1 MNHQVTTLKNGLRV
15 VSVTMPQA
23 YSATVSVAT
32 GVGSR
37 YEQFKQNGGVSH
49 FLEHLFFKGTKK
61 RPSTKI
67 ISEQVDAVGG
77 YSNAYTSNELTNYY
91 IKVPYQQVQLAMDIL
106 ADMMRNSLFDA
117 DEIDRE
123 RGVVLEEMNVY
134 RDDPASHVHSLTPHL
149 LWPGHPLAEEV
160 IGNEKVIKSVKR
172 DEIMAYRDRFYQPG
186 NMVVSAAGRVDH
198 DKLVEMAEKLYG
210 DMQNTAIPESPKVQ
224 TILTGNRTKTLTQD
238 TAQSHLAIST
248 VAYPYRHPKEAASR
262 LMAAILGRGLSS
274 RLFLNVRERKG
285 LAYRV
290 NAGLETFTDTGA
302 FEVYAG
308 VGHDKVPEAIGAI
321 CEELRIISTQPVPE
335 GELNKAKNQIR
346 GGLQMAMESNSAV
359 VDRLAGQ
366 MTLLG
371 SVRSVEE
378 TLAELD
384 AVTAV
389 EVQKV
394 AAEILS
400 FDRLRMGI
408 ISPNPAP
415 AVKAFRSATSK

>member
-1 MNHQVTTLKNGLRV
+1 
-15 VSVTMPQA
+15 MPQA
-23 YSATVSVAT
+23 YSATVSVTT

-77 YSNAYTSNELTNYY
+77 YSNAYTSNELTTYY

-134 RDDPASHVHSLTPHL
+134 RDDPATHVHSLTPHL
-149 LWPGHPLAEEV
+149 LWPGHPLAEDV
-160 IGNEKVIKSVKR
+160 IGSEKVIKSVKR
-172 DEIMAYRDRFYQPG
+172 DEIVAYRDQYYTPG
-186 NMVVSAAGRVDH
+186 NMVITAAGRVDH
-198 DKLVEMAEKLYG
+198 DKLVAMAEQLYG
-210 DMQNTAIPESPKVQ
+210 DMKDAKIPASPKVKD
-224 TILTGNRTKTLTQD
+224 ILADKRTKTLTQD
-238 TAQSHLAIST
+238 TAQSHLVIST

-262 LMAAILGRGLSS
+262 LMTAILGRGLSS

-290 NAGLETFTDTGA
+290 NAGLETFTDTAA

-308 VGHDKVPEAIGAI
+308 VGHDKVPEAITAI
-321 CEELRIISTQPVPE
+321 MDELKIISTQPVPE

-346 GGLQMAMESNSAV
+346 GGLQMAMENNSAV
-359 VDRLAGQ
+359 VDRLATQ
-366 MTLLG
+366 LTLLG
-371 SVRSVEE
+371 SIRTVEE

-384 AVTAV
+384 AVTATQ
-389 EVQKV
+389 VQQV
-394 AAEILS
+394 AAELLAP
-400 FDRLRMGI
+400 DRLRMGI
-408 ISPNPAP
+408 IAPDPAP
-415 AVKAFRSATSK
+415 AVKAFRAATKK

>member
-1 MNHQVTTLKNGLRV
+1 
-15 VSVTMPQA
+15 MPQA
-23 YSATVSVAT
+23 YSATVSVTA

-49 FLEHLFFKGTKK
+49 FLEHLFFKGTKR

-77 YSNAYTSNELTNYY
+77 YANAYTSNELTSFY
-91 IKVPYQQVQLAMDIL
+91 IKVPYQQTQLAMDIL

-117 DEIDRE
+117 GEIDRE

-149 LWPGHPLAEEV
+149 LWPNHPLAEDV
-160 IGNEKVIKSVKR
+160 IGSEKVIKSVQR
-172 DEIMAYRDRFYQPG
+172 DEIVVYRDTFYRPS
-186 NMVVSAAGRVDH
+186 NLVIAAAGKVDH

-210 DMQNTAIPESPKVQ
+210 DMKDKKIPASPKVKEVLAGKQ
-224 TILTGNRTKTLTQD
+224 TKALTQD
-238 TAQSHLAIST
+238 TAQTHLVIST
-248 VAYPYRHPKEAASR
+248 VAYPYRHPKEAAAR
-262 LMAAILGRGLSS
+262 LIAAILGRGLSS

-290 NAGLETFTDTGA
+290 NASLDTFTDTGA

-308 VGHDKVPEAIGAI
+308 VGHDKVEEAIGAI
-321 CEELRIISTQPVPE
+321 CYELRHITEQLVPE

-359 VDRLAGQ
+359 VDRLSSQ
-366 MTLLG
+366 LTLMG
-371 SVRSVEE
+371 SIRTVEE

-384 AVTAV
+384 AVTAQ
-389 EVQKV
+389 EIQRV
-394 AAEILS
+394 AAEMLAP
-400 FDRLRMGI
+400 DRLRMGI
-408 ISPNPAP
+408 ISPNTAP
-415 AVKAFRSATSK
+415 AVRAFRKATK

>member
-1 MNHQVTTLKNGLRV
+1 
-15 VSVTMPQA
+15 MPQA
-23 YSATVSVAT
+23 YSATVSVTT

-37 YEQFKQNGGVSH
+37 YEQFKTNGGVSH

-77 YSNAYTSNELTNYY
+77 YANAYTSNELTNFY

-117 DEIDRE
+117 SEIDRE

-149 LWPGHPLAEEV
+149 LWPGHPLAEEI
-160 IGNEKVIKSVKR
+160 IGSEKVIKRVKR
-172 DEIMAYRDRFYQPG
+172 DEIIAHRDTFYRPG
-186 NMVVSAAGRVDH
+186 NMVVAAAGRVDH
-198 DKLVEMAEKLYG
+198 DKLVAMAEQLYG
-210 DMQNTAIPESPKVQ
+210 DMTDQPAPVSPKVEQ
-224 TILTGNRTKTLTQD
+224 ILTGNRTKTLAQD
-238 TAQSHLAIST
+238 TAQTHLAIST
-248 VAYPYRHPKEAASR
+248 VGYPYRHPKEAASR

-290 NAGLETFTDTGA
+290 NAGLETFTDTAA

-308 VGHDKVPEAIGAI
+308 VGHDKVPEAIAAI
-321 CEELRIISTQPVPE
+321 CEELRTIIAQPVPE

-346 GGLQMAMESNSAV
+346 GGLQMAMENNSAV
-359 VDRLAGQ
+359 VDRLSTQ
-366 MTLLG
+366 LTLLG
-371 SVRSVEE
+371 SIRSVEE

-384 AVTAV
+384 AVTAA
-389 EVQKV
+389 EIQRV
-394 AAEILS
+394 AAEMLAP
-400 FDRLRMGI
+400 DRLRLGI
-408 ISPNPAP
+408 ISPDPAP
-415 AVKAFRSATSK
+415 AVKAFRAATGTRS